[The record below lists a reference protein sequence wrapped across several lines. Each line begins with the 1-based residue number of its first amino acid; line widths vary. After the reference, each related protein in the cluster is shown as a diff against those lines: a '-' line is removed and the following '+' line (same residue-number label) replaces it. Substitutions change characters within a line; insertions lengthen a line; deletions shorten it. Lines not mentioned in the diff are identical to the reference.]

1 MGRKVLNRV
10 AMFDDD
16 EKEFHGIGSIYM
28 VRLVLKESIR
38 YAMFAC
44 LVCMASAAP
53 QVYIRVRGG
62 CI

>member
-1 MGRKVLNRV
+1 
-10 AMFDDD
+10 MFDDD

-28 VRLVLKESIR
+28 VRLGWKESIR
-38 YAMFAC
+38 YAMFAY

>member
-1 MGRKVLNRV
+1 
-10 AMFDDD
+10 MFDDD

-28 VRLVLKESIR
+28 VRFGWKESIR
-38 YAMFAC
+38 YAMFAG
-44 LVCMASAAP
+44 LMRMASAAP